1 VLFEAG
7 FDCPTEETMTTG
19 GTLLERS
26 TMGAG
31 TLGEEQEASARLRL
45 RMAVQKNLGKKPKAV
60 LGAPT
65 CTLLSWQTVL
75 VIDLDQLKVFSES

>member
-1 VLFEAG
+1 
-7 FDCPTEETMTTG
+7 
-19 GTLLERS
+19 
-26 TMGAG
+26 
-31 TLGEEQEASARLRL
+31 
-45 RMAVQKNLGKKPKAV
+45 MAVQKNLGNKPKAV

>member
-1 VLFEAG
+1 
-7 FDCPTEETMTTG
+7 MTTG

>member
-1 VLFEAG
+1 
-7 FDCPTEETMTTG
+7 MTTG

-31 TLGEEQEASARLRL
+31 TLGEEQEASARLRLRL

>member
-1 VLFEAG
+1 MLFEAG
-7 FDCPTEETMTTG
+7 FDCPTEETMTAG